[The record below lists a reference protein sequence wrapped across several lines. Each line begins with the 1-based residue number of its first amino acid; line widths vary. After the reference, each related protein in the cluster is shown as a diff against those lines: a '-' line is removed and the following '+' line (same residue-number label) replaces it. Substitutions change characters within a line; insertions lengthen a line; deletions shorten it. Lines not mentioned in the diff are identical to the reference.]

1 MRGGE
6 AQDAAVFAGAEAAN
20 GSLLTTPAMSELLLL
35 ADGWS
40 DADEVAEYP
49 RLTLGVKRFFDVVV
63 SALGLLASAPLLA
76 LLAALIRLDSRGP
89 VFYRQPR
96 IGRRGRPFTILK
108 LRTMDQAEHI
118 TRVGR
123 LLRPMGLDELTQLW
137 NVLKGDMSV
146 VGPRPEVLS
155 WWPAWTEYP
164 GHRARHAMRPGITGW
179 AQVNGLRGKVPI
191 VRRLY
196 FDLAYVRGW
205 SLGLD
210 LRILMRTLATVWSDT
225 RRSLRS

>member
-6 AQDAAVFAGAEAAN
+6 SQDFAGAGPAN
-20 GSLLTTPAMSELLLL
+20 RSLLTTPAMNELLLL
-35 ADGWS
+35 AEGRGE
-40 DADEVAEYP
+40 DEGVAKHP
-49 RLTLGVKRFFDVVV
+49 GVALAIKRLFDIAVATVGLI
-63 SALGLLASAPLLA
+63 AAAPLLGLLAV
-76 LLAALIRLDSRGP
+76 LIRLDSRGP
-89 VFYRQPR
+89 VFYRQAR
-96 IGRRGRPFTILK
+96 IGRGDRPFTILK
-108 LRTMDQAEHI
+108 LRSMDAGERI
-118 TRVGR
+118 TRIGR

-137 NVLKGDMSV
+137 NVLKGDMSI

-191 VRRLY
+191 ARRLT

-210 LRILMRTLATVWSDT
+210 VRVLMRTLATVWSDT
-225 RRSLRS
+225 RRTLRS